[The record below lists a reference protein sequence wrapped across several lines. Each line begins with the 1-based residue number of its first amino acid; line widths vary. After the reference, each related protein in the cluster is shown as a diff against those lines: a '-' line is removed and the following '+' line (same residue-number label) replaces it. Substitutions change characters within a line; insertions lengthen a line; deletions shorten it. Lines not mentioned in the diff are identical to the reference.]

1 MPIRVGGRN
10 RHLVAVD
17 THQQE
22 VKHARARAWRCCAA
36 TGTSRAGTAVRRV
49 RPADAIG
56 IYGATPVR
64 ADRLDFRA
72 TRAGHIRDQAVRI
85 GLDVALVDVRMPVKG
100 NIDAIIAEQALQ
112 AARPLQKRVRR
123 VVALIGVKRVVE
135 EGKLQPARV
144 RRKVGRQPVVL
155 GFARSP
161 VVCRIQAVI
170 A

>member
-1 MPIRVGGRN
+1 
-10 RHLVAVD
+10 
-17 THQQE
+17 
-22 VKHARARAWRCCAA
+22 
-36 TGTSRAGTAVRRV
+36 
-49 RPADAIG
+49 
-56 IYGATPVR
+56 
-64 ADRLDFRA
+64 
-72 TRAGHIRDQAVRI
+72 
-85 GLDVALVDVRMPVKG
+85 MPVKG